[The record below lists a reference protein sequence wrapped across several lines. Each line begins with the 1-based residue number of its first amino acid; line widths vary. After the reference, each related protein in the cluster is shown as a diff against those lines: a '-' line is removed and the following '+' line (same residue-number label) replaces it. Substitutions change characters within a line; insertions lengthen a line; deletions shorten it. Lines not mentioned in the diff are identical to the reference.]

1 MASVLISSPVG
12 LPSSVSLVRCVC
24 VCVCVCECVWEG
36 RRREGWRDEEGMRRE
51 GGRKRFYV

>member
-24 VCVCVCECVWEG
+24 VCVCVCEGGGEK
-36 RRREGWRDEEGMRRE
+36 E
-51 GGRKRFYV
+51 GGMEG